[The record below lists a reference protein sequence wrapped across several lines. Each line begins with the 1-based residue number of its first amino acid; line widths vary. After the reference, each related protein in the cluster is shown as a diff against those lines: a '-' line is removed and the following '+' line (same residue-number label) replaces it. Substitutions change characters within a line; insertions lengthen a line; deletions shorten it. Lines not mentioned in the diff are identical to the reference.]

1 MYKRQEV
8 MHKVI
13 KLNAISAAAAPE
25 FGSDYVFGDFSDPEA
40 ILLRSFNMHDYAIP
54 ESTLCVG
61 RAGAGVNNIPIDACS
76 QRGVVVF
83 NTPGANANAVK
94 ELVICGLF
102 LAGRKIADG
111 IAWAKTLEGKGADV
125 GKTVE
130 KGKGAFVGSEI
141 KGKTLGVIGLGA
153 IGAMVANAA
162 IGLGMKV
169 LGYDPYISVDA
180 AWNLNSGI
188 KKETDI
194 NEIFKQSNFISLH
207 VPLNDG
213 TRATVNKDTI
223 AIMKDGAAILNF
235 ARGELA
241 DENAV
246 IGALKSGKLT
256 RYVTD
261 FPTDAL
267 LTTENVV
274 AIPHLGAST
283 PEAED
288 NCAVMVARQVVDF
301 IDNGNIT
308 NSVNMPNCAL
318 PRQGKSRVTVFHRN
332 VKNMLGSITSIIG
345 GEGVNISNMLSRAKG
360 DFAYLMLDLD
370 EELSTDALAQ
380 ISGLNDV
387 IRVRAL

>member
-1 MYKRQEV
+1 

-40 ILLRSFNMHDYAIP
+40 ILLRSFNMHDYAMP

-188 KKETDI
+188 KKETDV
-194 NEIFKQSNFISLH
+194 NEIFKQSDFISLH

-223 AIMKDGAAILNF
+223 AIMKDGAVILNF

-246 IGALKSGKLT
+246 IEALKSGKLT

-301 IDNGNIT
+301 IENGNIT

>member
-1 MYKRQEV
+1 

-40 ILLRSFNMHDYAIP
+40 ILLRSFNMHDYAMP

-188 KKETDI
+188 KKETDV
-194 NEIFKQSNFISLH
+194 NEIFKQSDFISLH

-246 IGALKSGKLT
+246 IEALKSGKLT

-267 LTTENVV
+267 MTTENVV

-301 IDNGNIT
+301 IENGNIT

>member
-1 MYKRQEV
+1 

-40 ILLRSFNMHDYAIP
+40 ILLRSFNMHDYAMP

-194 NEIFKQSNFISLH
+194 NEIFKQSDFISLH

-246 IGALKSGKLT
+246 IEALKSGKLT

-301 IDNGNIT
+301 IENGNIT

-318 PRQGKSRVTVFHRN
+318 PRQGKNRVTVFHRN

-370 EELSTDALAQ
+370 EELSTDALAR

>member
-1 MYKRQEV
+1 

-188 KKETDI
+188 KKETDV
-194 NEIFKQSNFISLH
+194 NEIFKQSDFISLH

-246 IGALKSGKLT
+246 IEALKSGKLT

-301 IDNGNIT
+301 IENGNIT

-370 EELSTDALAQ
+370 EELSTDTLAR
-380 ISGLNDV
+380 ISGLDDV

>member
-1 MYKRQEV
+1 

-13 KLNAISAAAAPE
+13 KLNAISAAAVPE

-194 NEIFKQSNFISLH
+194 NEIFKQSDFISLH

-246 IGALKSGKLT
+246 IEALKSGKLT

-318 PRQGKSRVTVFHRN
+318 PRQGKSRITVFHRN

-370 EELSTDALAQ
+370 EELSTDALAR
-380 ISGLNDV
+380 ISELNDV

>member
-1 MYKRQEV
+1 

-25 FGSDYVFGDFSDPEA
+25 FGSDYVIGDFSDPEA

-188 KKETDI
+188 KKETDV
-194 NEIFKQSNFISLH
+194 NEIFKQSDFISLH

-246 IGALKSGKLT
+246 IEALKSGKLT

-301 IDNGNIT
+301 IENGNIT

-370 EELSTDALAQ
+370 EELSTDALAR
-380 ISGLNDV
+380 ISELNDV

>member
-1 MYKRQEV
+1 

-40 ILLRSFNMHDYAIP
+40 ILLRSFNMHDYAMP

-194 NEIFKQSNFISLH
+194 NEIFKQSDFISLH

-246 IGALKSGKLT
+246 IEALKSGKLT

-370 EELSTDALAQ
+370 EELSTDALAR

>member
-1 MYKRQEV
+1 

-40 ILLRSFNMHDYAIP
+40 ILLRSFNMHDYAMP

-188 KKETDI
+188 KKETDV
-194 NEIFKQSNFISLH
+194 NEIFKKSDFISLH

-235 ARGELA
+235 ARGELVNSDDILA
-241 DENAV
+241 
-246 IGALKSGKLT
+246 ALACGKVAA
-256 RYVTD
+256 YATD
-261 FPTDAL
+261 FPTDEQL
-267 LTTENVV
+267 GVPGV
-274 AIPHLGAST
+274 IAIPHLGAST
-283 PEAED
+283 PESED
-288 NCAVMVARQVVDF
+288 NCAVMAADELIGYIERGEVK
-301 IDNGNIT
+301 
-308 NSVNMPNCAL
+308 NSVNLPAL
-318 PRQGKSRVTVFHRN
+318 VPPSEFEKRVCVIYRD
-332 VKNMLGSITSIIG
+332 
-345 GEGVNISNMLSRAKG
+345 GEGVREGIVAALGGNIVSLCSAAKKG
-360 DFAYLMLDLD
+360 IGYLVCDTPD
-370 EELSTDALAQ
+370 PDAEK
-380 ISGLNDV
+380 ISAANGV
-387 IRVRAL
+387 IRVRVI

>member
-1 MYKRQEV
+1 

-111 IAWAKTLEGKGADV
+111 IAWAKTLKGKGADV

-188 KKETDI
+188 KKETDV
-194 NEIFKQSNFISLH
+194 NEIFKQSDFISLH

-213 TRATVNKDTI
+213 TRATVNNDTI

-246 IGALKSGKLT
+246 IEALKSGKLT

-301 IDNGNIT
+301 IENGNIT

-345 GEGVNISNMLSRAKG
+345 GEGVNISNMLSRAKS

-370 EELSTDALAQ
+370 EELSTDALAR
-380 ISGLNDV
+380 ISALNDV

>member
-1 MYKRQEV
+1 

-54 ESTLCVG
+54 ESTLCIG

-188 KKETDI
+188 KKETDV
-194 NEIFKQSNFISLH
+194 NEIFKKSDFISLH

-246 IGALKSGKLT
+246 IEALKSGKLT

-301 IDNGNIT
+301 IENGNIT

-370 EELSTDALAQ
+370 EELSTDALAR

>member
-1 MYKRQEV
+1 

-188 KKETDI
+188 KKETDL
-194 NEIFKQSNFISLH
+194 NEIFKQSDFISLH

-246 IGALKSGKLT
+246 IEALKSGKLT

-301 IDNGNIT
+301 IENGNIT

-318 PRQGKSRVTVFHRN
+318 PRQGKNRVTVFHRN

-370 EELSTDALAQ
+370 EELSTDALAR
-380 ISGLNDV
+380 ISELNDV

>member
-1 MYKRQEV
+1 

-188 KKETDI
+188 KKETDV
-194 NEIFKQSNFISLH
+194 NEIFKQSDFISLH

-246 IGALKSGKLT
+246 IEALKSGKLT

-301 IDNGNIT
+301 IENGNIT

-345 GEGVNISNMLSRAKG
+345 AEGVNISNMLSRAKG

-370 EELSTDALAQ
+370 EELSTDALAR
-380 ISGLNDV
+380 ISELNDV

>member
-1 MYKRQEV
+1 

-40 ILLRSFNMHDYAIP
+40 ILLRSFNMHDYAMP

-194 NEIFKQSNFISLH
+194 NEIFKQSDFISLH

-246 IGALKSGKLT
+246 IEALKSGKLT

-283 PEAED
+283 SEAED

-301 IDNGNIT
+301 IENGNIT

-370 EELSTDALAQ
+370 EELSTDALAR
-380 ISGLNDV
+380 ISELNDV

>member
-1 MYKRQEV
+1 

-40 ILLRSFNMHDYAIP
+40 ILLRSFNMHDYAMP

-188 KKETDI
+188 KKETDV
-194 NEIFKQSNFISLH
+194 NEIFKQSDFISLH

-246 IGALKSGKLT
+246 IEALKSGKLT

-301 IDNGNIT
+301 IENGNIT

-345 GEGVNISNMLSRAKG
+345 AEGVNISNMLSRAKG

-370 EELSTDALAQ
+370 EELSTDALAR

>member
-1 MYKRQEV
+1 

-194 NEIFKQSNFISLH
+194 NEIFKQSDFISLH

-246 IGALKSGKLT
+246 IEALKSGKLT

-301 IDNGNIT
+301 VENGNIT

-370 EELSTDALAQ
+370 EELSTDALAR

>member
-1 MYKRQEV
+1 

-54 ESTLCVG
+54 ESTLCIG

-188 KKETDI
+188 KKETDV
-194 NEIFKQSNFISLH
+194 NEIFKQSDFISLH

-246 IGALKSGKLT
+246 IEALKSGKLT

-301 IDNGNIT
+301 IENGNIT

-318 PRQGKSRVTVFHRN
+318 PRQGKSRITVFHRN

-370 EELSTDALAQ
+370 EELSTDALAR
-380 ISGLNDV
+380 ISELNDV

>member
-1 MYKRQEV
+1 
-8 MHKVI
+8 MHKI
-13 KLNAISAAAAPE
+13 AKLNAISKAADPE
-25 FGSDYVFGDFSDPEA
+25 FGQNYAFGEFSDPEA

-54 ESTLCVG
+54 DSVLCVG
-61 RAGAGVNNIPIDACS
+61 RAGAGVNNIPIPECS
-76 QRGVVVF
+76 EKGIVVF

-111 IAWAKTLEGKGADV
+111 IAWAKTLAGKGAEV

-130 KGKGAFVGSEI
+130 KGKSAFVGSEI

-162 IGLGMKV
+162 VNLGMKV
-169 LGYDPYISVDA
+169 LGFDPYISIDA
-180 AWNLNSGI
+180 AWNLNNHVE
-188 KKETDI
+188 KENDI
-194 NEIFKQSNFISLH
+194 NEIFKKSDFITLH

-213 TRATVNKDTI
+213 TRSTVNAGTI
-223 AIMKDGAAILNF
+223 TLMKDGAAILNF

-241 DENAV
+241 DESAV
-246 IGALKSGKLT
+246 IDALKSGKLS

-267 LTTENVV
+267 LSTENVV

-301 IDNGNIT
+301 IENGNIT
-308 NSVNMPNCAL
+308 NSVNMPACSL
-318 PRQGKSRVTVFHRN
+318 PRQGKSRITVFHRN
-332 VKNMLGSITSIIG
+332 VKNVLGSITSTIG
-345 GEGVNISNMLSRAKG
+345 GAGVNISNLMSRAKG
-360 DFAYLMLDLD
+360 DYAYLILDLD
-370 EELSTDALAQ
+370 DTLSNDTLDA
-380 ISGLNDV
+380 ISKTNGVL
-387 IRVRAL
+387 RVRSL

>member
-1 MYKRQEV
+1 

-188 KKETDI
+188 KKETDV
-194 NEIFKQSNFISLH
+194 NEIFKQSDFISLH

-246 IGALKSGKLT
+246 IEALKSGKLT

-301 IDNGNIT
+301 IENGNIT

-345 GEGVNISNMLSRAKG
+345 SEGVNISNMLSRAKG

-370 EELSTDALAQ
+370 EELSTDALAR
-380 ISGLNDV
+380 ISELNDV

>member
-1 MYKRQEV
+1 

-188 KKETDI
+188 KKETDV
-194 NEIFKQSNFISLH
+194 NEIFKQSDFISLH

-246 IGALKSGKLT
+246 IEALKSGKLT

-301 IDNGNIT
+301 IENGNIT

-370 EELSTDALAQ
+370 EELSTDALAR
-380 ISGLNDV
+380 ISALNDV

>member
-1 MYKRQEV
+1 

-40 ILLRSFNMHDYAIP
+40 ILLRSFNMHDYAMP

-162 IGLGMKV
+162 IGLGMKA

-188 KKETDI
+188 KKETDV
-194 NEIFKQSNFISLH
+194 NEIFKKSDFISLH

-246 IGALKSGKLT
+246 IEALKSGKLT

-370 EELSTDALAQ
+370 EELSTDALAR

>member
-1 MYKRQEV
+1 

-40 ILLRSFNMHDYAIP
+40 ILLRSFNMYDYAIP
-54 ESTLCVG
+54 KSTLCVG
-61 RAGAGVNNIPIDACS
+61 RAGAGVNNIPTDACS

-188 KKETDI
+188 KKETDV
-194 NEIFKQSNFISLH
+194 NEIFKKSDFISLH

-223 AIMKDGAAILNF
+223 AIMKDSAAILNF

-246 IGALKSGKLT
+246 IEALKSGKLT

-370 EELSTDALAQ
+370 EELSTDALAR

>member
-1 MYKRQEV
+1 
-8 MHKVI
+8 MHKI
-13 KLNAISAAAAPE
+13 AKLNAISKAADPE
-25 FGSDYVFGDFSDPEA
+25 FGQNYTFSEFSDPEA

-54 ESTLCVG
+54 DSVLCVG
-61 RAGAGVNNIPIDACS
+61 RAGAGVNNIPIPECS
-76 QRGVVVF
+76 EKGIVVF

-111 IAWAKTLEGKGADV
+111 NARAKTLAGKGAEV

-130 KGKGAFVGSEI
+130 KGKSAFVGSEI

-162 IGLGMKV
+162 VNLGMKV
-169 LGYDPYISVDA
+169 LGFDPYISIDA
-180 AWNLNSGI
+180 AWNLNNHVE
-188 KKETDI
+188 KENDI
-194 NEIFKQSNFISLH
+194 NEIFKKSDFITLH

-213 TRATVNKDTI
+213 TRSTVNAGTI
-223 AIMKDGAAILNF
+223 ALMKDGAAILNF

-241 DENAV
+241 DEAAV
-246 IGALKSGKLT
+246 IDALKSGKLS

-261 FPTDAL
+261 FPTDTL
-267 LTTENVV
+267 LSTENVV

-301 IDNGNIT
+301 IENGNIT
-308 NSVNMPNCAL
+308 NSVNMPACSL
-318 PRQGKSRVTVFHRN
+318 PRQGKSRITVFHRN
-332 VKNMLGSITSIIG
+332 VKNVLGSITSTIG
-345 GEGVNISNMLSRAKG
+345 GAGVNISNLMSRAKG
-360 DFAYLMLDLD
+360 DYAYLILDLD
-370 EELSTDALAQ
+370 DTLSNDTLDA
-380 ISGLNDV
+380 ISKTNGVL
-387 IRVRAL
+387 RVRSL

>member
-1 MYKRQEV
+1 

-40 ILLRSFNMHDYAIP
+40 ILLRSFNMHDYAMP

-188 KKETDI
+188 KKETDV
-194 NEIFKQSNFISLH
+194 NEIFKQSDFISLH

-246 IGALKSGKLT
+246 IEALNSGKLT

-301 IDNGNIT
+301 IENGNIT

-370 EELSTDALAQ
+370 EELSTDALAR
-380 ISGLNDV
+380 ISELNDV

>member
-1 MYKRQEV
+1 

-40 ILLRSFNMHDYAIP
+40 ILLRSFNMHDYAMP

-188 KKETDI
+188 KKETDV
-194 NEIFKQSNFISLH
+194 NEIFKQSDFISLH

-241 DENAV
+241 DENSV
-246 IGALKSGKLT
+246 IEALKSGKLT

-301 IDNGNIT
+301 IENGNIT